1 MEIERVW
8 WEEKECKGKEKKCLN
23 LYFYA
28 STSIYITDYI
38 FFLLCVKVATVK
50 LLKNSRERKKTLICF
65 IFYVHG
71 KGKQLDEL
79 SYIQNIHVGY

>member
-1 MEIERVW
+1 MFE
-8 WEEKECKGKEKKCLN
+8 
-23 LYFYA
+23 
-28 STSIYITDYI
+28 SIFLCINFNIYHWLF

-71 KGKQLDEL
+71 KGKQLDVL
-79 SYIQNIHVGY
+79 WIYMLVIRSQNHVYWSVRSNSTDKY